1 MNSSLSEFAQDVLAG
16 LARSGQREL
25 PSKYLYDDLGS
36 ALFEAITRLPEYGL
50 TRADERLLRVHSP
63 EIAAAMPPGAIVAE
77 LGSGSGR
84 KTVSILDSLR
94 ARTGHKPRYY
104 PIDLSTTALNTC
116 ARELASCAA
125 VIPIEAAYLDGIAR
139 VAADRDGSQPLL
151 VLFLGS
157 TIGNFDLSC
166 ATEFLAAL
174 RSHLRPGDALLLG
187 ADLVKPIPQMLLAYD
202 DPTGVT
208 AAFNRNILGRI
219 NRELG
224 ADFDL
229 TAYEHEAR
237 YHEPT
242 RRIEMHLRAR
252 SRQHVSIPNPGL
264 RITIEVGETIWTES
278 SHKFLLSDLDSIAH
292 DSGFRPVSRWIDSEW
307 PFAENLWSA
316 GE

>member
-1 MNSSLSEFAQDVLAG
+1 MSSSLGEFAQDVLAG

-50 TRADERLLRVHSP
+50 TRADERLLRAHSP
-63 EIAAAMPPGAIVAE
+63 GIAAALPPGAVVAE
-77 LGSGSGR
+77 LGSGSGK
-84 KTVSILDSLR
+84 KTVSILESLQ

-104 PIDLSTTALNTC
+104 PIDLSTSALNTC

-125 VIPIEAAYLDGIAR
+125 VTPIEASYLDGIAQASALR
-139 VAADRDGSQPLL
+139 TQSQPLL

-166 ATEFLAAL
+166 AVEFLAAL
-174 RSHLRPGDALLLG
+174 RSRLSPGDALLLG
-187 ADLVKPIPQMLLAYD
+187 ADLVKPVPQMLLAYD

-224 ADFDL
+224 ADFNL

-237 YHEPT
+237 YHEPA

-252 SRQHVSIPNPGL
+252 SRQRVSIPNPGF
-264 RITIEVGETIWTES
+264 RITIEPGETIWTES
-278 SHKFLLSDLDSIAH
+278 SHKFLLSDLDSLASR
-292 DSGFRPVSRWIDSEW
+292 SGFRSILRWMDSQW

-316 GE
+316 VE

>member
-1 MNSSLSEFAQDVLAG
+1 MSSSLAEFARDVLAG
-16 LARSGQREL
+16 LARPGQREL

-50 TRADERLLRVHSP
+50 TRAGERLLRAHSP
-63 EIAAAMPPGAIVAE
+63 EVAAAIPPGAAVAE
-77 LGSGSGR
+77 LGSGSGK
-84 KTVSILDSLR
+84 KTVSVLESLQ
-94 ARTGHKPRYY
+94 ARHGRKPRYY
-104 PIDLSTTALNTC
+104 PIDLSTSALKTC
-116 ARELASCAA
+116 ARELACCAA
-125 VIPIEAAYLDGIAR
+125 VTPIEASYLDGIAQASALR
-139 VAADRDGSQPLL
+139 TQSQPLL

-166 ATEFLAAL
+166 AAEFLTSL
-174 RSHLRPGDALLLG
+174 RSRLRPGDALLLG
-187 ADLVKPIPQMLLAYD
+187 ADLVKPVPQMLLAYD

-224 ADFDL
+224 ADFNL

-237 YHEPT
+237 YHEPA

-264 RITIEVGETIWTES
+264 RITIEPGETIWTES
-278 SHKFLLSDLDSIAH
+278 SHKFLLSDLDSLAGR
-292 DSGFRPVSRWIDSEW
+292 SGFRHILRWIDSPW
-307 PFAENLWSA
+307 PFVEDLWSA